1 MGERLNIAYCANS
14 IAAALH
20 RSLKAGLLAKIDIY
34 DIRAAVVGYLAAGPH
49 VLSKYDTEQLVDAAL
64 RKVVEK
70 VG

>member
-1 MGERLNIAYCANS
+1 MSERLMISLTAES

-20 RSLKAGLLAKIDIY
+20 RALKAGLLAKIGID

-49 VLSKYDTEQLVDAAL
+49 VLPKQSIEQLIEATL
-64 RKVVEK
+64 RKTVEK